1 MQRCYF
7 ALPLFMVLLCAN
19 SLSAAVGDPLAVR
32 LWPGGV
38 VTVETHWGLTLQISD
53 DATQPG
59 EALANVD
66 KIVSTSD
73 KLHHFLAREPNDD
86 VVTWAAR
93 SAANKAGW
101 EAPDVISVISS
112 GGGRA
117 VRIDVDGV
125 RVIVGAAPAILA
137 DQSLRLLGERTDVLV
152 ITSSVTGPAETEA
165 VTKMVSLI
173 GPRTIL
179 LSGTGDEAVSAAE
192 RLQSVT
198 ADVTVINHN
207 TLAVAST
214 KDAAKTRIVVAST
227 EPWEMPA
234 DLSKL
239 FAAMEKSC
247 EDSQQI
253 FAKLSIQQMN
263 FKPANGT
270 HTPRWNTE
278 HMMGRQLQFFS
289 QIYHAVDA
297 TIPVMDLNPKQM
309 PPDYRFRHADWTGA
323 EEARQMDRV
332 SKFTRRFAY
341 LLDGLDVNKRAP
353 GSRWPSLQALLGQM
367 FRHYS
372 EHTANTVKKF
382 DLPGFPAE

>member
-289 QIYHAVDA
+289 QIYHAVDV